1 MYIEDS
7 DRIPA
12 TGIPGNPEIFF
23 CNLQRCGVVFMYRTD
38 NEFVACPYW
47 LRRLIDRSML
57 KKARRIAV
65 FIVGSTVVLFGIAL
79 LVLPGPAVVVI
90 PIGLAILATEY
101 AWARRWLRIIRESAE
116 KGADKLNLRSFFSR
130 NPFKNNKSDDSSR

>member
-1 MYIEDS
+1 
-7 DRIPA
+7 
-12 TGIPGNPEIFF
+12 
-23 CNLQRCGVVFMYRTD
+23 
-38 NEFVACPYW
+38 
-47 LRRLIDRSML
+47 ML